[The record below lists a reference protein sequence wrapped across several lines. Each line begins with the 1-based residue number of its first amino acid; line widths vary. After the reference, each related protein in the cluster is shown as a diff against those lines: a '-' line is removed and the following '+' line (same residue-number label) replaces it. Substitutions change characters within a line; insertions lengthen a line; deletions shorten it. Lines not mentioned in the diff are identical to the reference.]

1 MKIILRHIVRLVSAL
16 LLVGMPAACGTE
28 SDSIAES
35 PAGDGTVMLVVN
47 TGVIGPSRA
56 GGSAAWPENELMKT
70 LRIVILHADNTV
82 EYNQTVDF
90 GESPQAEYRK
100 QLIKVRQNERKTVYL
115 IANEGSIPG
124 VRDLDAFTKGTAG
137 FRDYVDPLHFA
148 LDGSS
153 PLPMSAAYE
162 LEVREKAQECQFYL
176 VRAATKFTFR
186 FRNFRDGPVKV
197 NSISVSDIA
206 GTTFLMPHKLQA
218 TMAFDE
224 GDGTQSLL
232 FWVDWLKRVSDESQ
246 EHPDDK
252 GLADRRGWVMD
263 YDIPATAS
271 ATATRTEPQGI
282 DIPACTAGTGVPQ
295 PGTARFPDFYLP
307 ESKHLKAPANGE
319 YGEQEYTMT
328 LRFTDSDG
336 KKQTF
341 TEPFDNLKALFR
353 NTNVVVDVTL
363 GDSKIIVDVIPYT
376 EVVLEPVFGL

>member
-1 MKIILRHIVRLVSAL
+1 MVSAMIL
-16 LLVGMPAACGTE
+16 AGMPAACGTE

-56 GGSAAWPENELMKT
+56 GGSDAWPENELMKT

-82 EYNQTVDF
+82 EYNQAIDF

-100 QLIKVRQNERKTVYL
+100 QLIKVRQNEKKTVYL
-115 IANEGSIPG
+115 IANEGSIPNMA
-124 VRDLDAFTKGTAG
+124 DLDAFAKGADG
-137 FRDYVDPLHFA
+137 FKDCVDNIEFA
-148 LDGSS
+148 LDGDS

-162 LEVREKAQECQFYL
+162 LEVSENPQECQFHL

-186 FRNFRDGPVKV
+186 FRNFRDAPVKV
-197 NSISVSDIA
+197 GSISVSDIA
-206 GTTFLMPHKLQA
+206 GTTFLMPRKQEP

-224 GDGTQSLL
+224 GDGTQSQL

-252 GLADRRGWVMD
+252 ELADRRGWIMD
-263 YDIPATAS
+263 YDIPTTPAAIATQ
-271 ATATRTEPQGI
+271 TAPQPI
-282 DIPACTAGTGVPQ
+282 AIPACTTGTGAPL

-307 ESKHLKAPANGE
+307 ESKHLKAPANGQ

-336 KKQTF
+336 KEQAF

-363 GDSKIIVDVIPYT
+363 GDNKIIVDVIPYT
-376 EVVLEPVFGL
+376 EVILDPVFGL